1 MLFDKGRELPVATL
15 RRAPHSVFARMLG
28 ELQQWLAARW
38 SWFLPRTLPVAV
50 AIVGLFAVLGA
61 VDYLR
66 RAPAAAITMDD
77 GPSTEPA
84 PTYGFHVKLVVQ
96 Q

>member
-15 RRAPHSVFARMLG
+15 RRAPHSTFARMIG

-38 SWFLPRTLPVAV
+38 SWLRPRTLPVAV
-50 AIVGLFAVLGA
+50 AIAGMFAVIGA

-66 RAPAAAITMDD
+66 RAPAAAITMAD
-77 GPSTEPA
+77 GPATEPA
-84 PTYGFHVKLVVQ
+84 PAYGFHVRLVVQ